1 MSDAPAVVAIVLP
14 AYDEE
19 RTIADSIRAFH
30 AALPDATVVVVDNRS
45 SDRTAAIAAD
55 VLSSLGSPT
64 RLLSEARPGKGMALR
79 RAFREVDADAYVVVD
94 ADMTYPASSVH
105 ELLAPVLA
113 GDVDMCVGDRRSEG
127 DYQREN
133 RRPFHSV
140 GNRIVQ
146 TLVNRLFG
154 ANLHDIMSGYRVLS
168 REFVVHYP
176 ILVSG
181 FEVETDMTLHALD
194 KRFRV
199 AEIPI
204 RYQDRPEGSHSKLST
219 YADGIRVVWTI
230 FRVLRYY
237 RPLQFFAALGLLLAL
252 TGLAVGT
259 PPIVEY
265 LTVQYIQRV
274 PLAILATGLGV
285 LAALAFSVGLVLDS
299 VVHQERMT
307 FERELMRDRPSR
319 GVRSKSMARR

>member
-1 MSDAPAVVAIVLP
+1 
-14 AYDEE
+14 
-19 RTIADSIRAFH
+19 
-30 AALPDATVVVVDNRS
+30 
-45 SDRTAAIAAD
+45 
-55 VLSSLGSPT
+55 
-64 RLLSEARPGKGMALR
+64 
-79 RAFREVDADAYVVVD
+79 
-94 ADMTYPASSVH
+94 
-105 ELLAPVLA
+105 
-113 GDVDMCVGDRRSEG
+113 
-127 DYQREN
+127 
-133 RRPFHSV
+133 
-140 GNRIVQ
+140 VQ